1 MFVPTFFSLYLKIN
15 MEKTSQKVTKDPT
28 RVEAARK
35 DRKKYMNK
43 LKGSIL
49 NDAKKVTEII
59 TMQAMKLP
67 ALPTPR
73 PPLLPALL
81 ALPPPL
87 LQALP
92 TPSPVILI
100 SMALA
105 YLLSLPLAFA
115 YFLHITFLRLQ
126 IKNKSMKI
134 KMNHQN
140 DVICFRK
147 YTINEWLKSIED
159 SIKDGIIITETTTG
173 IFFALKAANVKPPKT
188 SLDAMD
194 IMKLAGG
201 ICGVVLVKDYA
212 AYKKWINE

>member
-1 MFVPTFFSLYLKIN
+1 

-59 TMQAMKLP
+59 AMQAMKLP
-67 ALPTPR
+67 ALPTPL

-147 YTINEWLKSIED
+147 YTTNEWLKSIED

>member
-1 MFVPTFFSLYLKIN
+1 

-115 YFLHITFLRLQ
+115 YFLHVTFLRLQ

-134 KMNHQN
+134 KMNQQN

-147 YTINEWLKSIED
+147 YTINEWLKSTED

>member
-1 MFVPTFFSLYLKIN
+1 MD
-15 MEKTSQKVTKDPT
+15 KTSQKVTKDPT

-59 TMQAMKLP
+59 AMQAMKLP
-67 ALPTPR
+67 ALPTPL

-115 YFLHITFLRLQ
+115 YFLHITFPRLQ

-147 YTINEWLKSIED
+147 YTINECLKSIED